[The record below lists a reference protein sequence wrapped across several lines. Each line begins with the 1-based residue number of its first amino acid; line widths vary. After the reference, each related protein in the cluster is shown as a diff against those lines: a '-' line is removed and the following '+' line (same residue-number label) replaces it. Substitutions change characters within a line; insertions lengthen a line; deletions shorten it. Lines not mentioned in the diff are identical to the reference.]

1 MPLPSNWRGITPN
14 GNGALCLTG
23 EYVLIQQEALK
34 REVLVTLQRAWVRER
49 EKCYHVHLSDLAHIR
64 GENSFLYILLI
75 HY

>member
-1 MPLPSNWRGITPN
+1 MPLASNLRETAPN

-23 EYVLIQQEALK
+23 DVLIQQEALK
-34 REVLVTLQRAWVRER
+34 REVLVTLQRTWVRKR

-64 GENSFLYILLI
+64 GENSFLYMLLI